1 MSFTEFYDHIYYGTD
16 MEIKY
21 NGKFYKINSGI
32 TVEGVKQLH
41 SIDVNESDACEW
53 ECQTPTCITEIYS
66 HSDIDYPKNIE
77 LFLNA
82 KIFNDKC
89 VYDISDEIEVISC

>member
-21 NGKFYKINSGI
+21 NSKFYKINSGI
-32 TVEGVKQLH
+32 SIEDTKKLH

-53 ECQTPTCITEIYS
+53 ERQKPTYITEIYS
-66 HSDIDYPKNIE
+66 HSDIDYAKNIE

-82 KIFNDKC
+82 KIFNGKC
-89 VYDISDEIEVISC
+89 IYDISDEIEVISC